1 MRQNPP
7 PAPEIARALLLPAA
21 FRTAYIWEF
30 VQRAPAVRYE
40 FVILLMEES
49 PEMKRF
55 LAILLTFAFVFSTLA
70 TADEG
75 MWLYNAPPKDKIK
88 AKYGFELTQVWL
100 DHVRL
105 SSVRFNNGGSGSFV
119 SPDGLTFTNHHVG
132 AGCVQQLSTEGHDYI
147 KTGFYAK
154 TQAEEAKCPNL
165 ELNQLVGIEDVTD
178 KVNAGVKPEMS
189 AAEAGQAQRA
199 SMSQVEKN
207 CATSTGL
214 RCDVVIFYS
223 GQVYNLYKYKKYTD
237 VRLVFA
243 PEFDIAFFG
252 GDPDNF
258 TYPRYDLDITFFR
271 VYENDKPAHLDNYLK
286 WSPTGVR
293 DNELIFVSGHPG
305 NTGRLLTMAQLDF
318 LREVQY
324 PMTLKLIA
332 RRVALLQDFSKHS
345 EENARIAK
353 EDIFGLQNS
362 QKAIAG
368 YQSGLLDKAIMD
380 QKAADEGKL
389 HASFKADPQ
398 NAGAPDPWE
407 EIAQAIKT
415 QQTIYLNLSYLE
427 RMRGFSSRLAQTAR
441 ILVRAAAEKPRP
453 NPDRLREFRDSA
465 LPSLEQQLFST
476 EPIYK
481 NLDTTLLADSLSEMQ
496 DALGQVN
503 PDVQRV
509 LQGKSPADAAKELIS
524 NTKLDDVAVRKHL
537 YEGGQAAIDASTDP
551 LIVAMRAI
559 DPDARAARKE
569 FEDKVDSVVR
579 RDGTAIAKARF
590 AQSGFTQPPDATFT
604 LRLSYGAVKGYQEN
618 GKAIPFATNVGG
630 AYEHAAE
637 HGSQPPYNLPES
649 WIKSKD
655 KLDLN
660 TPLNFVST
668 ADIIGGNSGSP
679 TVNKKGEVVGIIFDS
694 NIESLPWN
702 FAYSD
707 LQGRAVSVD
716 SRGIQEALRKV
727 YGATT
732 LADELMGTKAEG
744 AKAGK

>member
-1 MRQNPP
+1 
-7 PAPEIARALLLPAA
+7 
-21 FRTAYIWEF
+21 
-30 VQRAPAVRYE
+30 
-40 FVILLMEES
+40 
-49 PEMKRF
+49 MKRLLSLV
-55 LAILLTFAFVFSTLA
+55 LAYAFVCSTIA
-70 TADEG
+70 SADEG
-75 MWLYNAPPKDKIK
+75 MWLYNEAPKDKIR
-88 AKYGFELTQVWL
+88 AKYGFDVTQQWL

-154 TQAEEAKCPNL
+154 TEAEEAKCPNL

-178 KVNAGVKPEMS
+178 KINAGIKPEMS
-189 AAEAGQAQRA
+189 TAEIGAAQRA
-199 SMSQVEKN
+199 AMSQVEKD

-214 RCDVVIFYS
+214 RCDVVTFYS

-286 WSPTGVR
+286 WSPTGVK
-293 DNELIFVSGHPG
+293 DGDLIFVSGHPG
-305 NTGRLLTMAQLDF
+305 NTGRLLTMAQLEF
-318 LREVQY
+318 LRDVQY
-324 PMTLKLIA
+324 PMALKVYA
-332 RRVALLQDFSKHS
+332 RRIALLQEFSKQS

-353 EDIFGLQNS
+353 EDLFGLQNS
-362 QKAIAG
+362 QKAITG
-368 YQSGLLDKAIMD
+368 YQSGLLDKGIMKE
-380 QKAADEGKL
+380 QTSQEVYLRAAFKV
-389 HASFKADPQ
+389 ASKDT
-398 NAGAPDPWE
+398 NATDPWE

-415 QQTIYLNLSYLE
+415 QQEIFPNLSYLE
-427 RMRGFSSRLAQTAR
+427 RMRAFPSHLAQFAR
-441 ILVRAAAEKPRP
+441 TLVRAADEKPKR
-453 NPDRLREFRDSA
+453 NPDRMREFRDSA

-481 NLDTTLLADSLSEMQ
+481 NLETALLTDGLSEMQ
-496 DALGQVN
+496 ESLGKDN
-503 PDVQRV
+503 PEVQKV
-509 LQGKSPADAAKELIS
+509 LQGKTPADVAKDLVA
-524 NTKLDDVAVRKHL
+524 NTKLDDVAVRKQL
-537 YEGGQAAIDASTDP
+537 YEGGRAAIEASTDP
-551 LIVAMRAI
+551 LIMLMRSI
-559 DPDARAARKE
+559 DPDARSARRE

-579 RDGTAIAKARF
+579 RDGGAIAKARF

-604 LRLSYGAVKGYQEN
+604 LRLSYGVVKGYQEN
-618 GKAIPFATNVGG
+618 GKAIPFDTTMGG
-630 AYEHAAE
+630 AYQRAAE
-637 HGSQPPYNLPES
+637 HGSQSPYNLPES
-649 WIKSKD
+649 WIKLKD
-655 KLDLN
+655 KLDLK
-660 TPLNFVST
+660 TPFNFVST

-679 TVNKKGEVVGIIFDS
+679 TVNKNGEVVGIIFDG

-707 LQGRAVSVD
+707 TQGRAVSVD
-716 SRGIQEALRKV
+716 SRGIQEALRKI
-727 YGATT
+727 YGATA
-732 LADELMGTKAEG
+732 LADELMGTKAAA